1 MKIDLPIKRKLFFSH
16 FLAVILVSGSIGSF
30 FYLNAVESLINN
42 LQDRLK
48 YSAALISQAVDARR
62 LEKIQTRSD
71 TVQPE
76 YQEYLDMLRTF
87 RKTNPDIAYLY
98 LMRRVGE
105 KVVFVIDSD
114 ETSTQAMPGQEYK
127 QRIQSLMEG
136 FLWPSVDKEIYT
148 DQWGSFMSGYAPIKN
163 SEGRYLI
170 GVDMRATEVKNKL
183 RNLRISGIISLLVSV
198 ILAFLFSRFL
208 SRHFTTPIQLLVSR
222 CSSIAKGRLD
232 ERIEFR
238 TGDEIDGLF
247 AAVNDMSANLNTS
260 QEKNRQAEEAL
271 RRSRDELEIRVIDR
285 TKDLQELNE
294 KLVQEIFERKRI
306 EEKLA
311 QAATTDSLT
320 GLMNRGAMLDQ
331 LRYHVSRY
339 SRNRISFVI
348 LLIDLDNF
356 KDINDT
362 HGHDVGDQVLK
373 EVGEDLRRSTRSQD
387 LVSRWGGEEFL
398 ILLPDTDL
406 NGGRVLAEKVRKSAA
421 EKGFSAGASAL
432 HLTVSIG
439 VSEYRE
445 GLSLERCIKDAD
457 TALYQAK
464 HQGRNRVVL
473 FEENR

>member
-30 FYLNAVESLINN
+30 FYLNAADSLINN

-48 YSAALISQAVDARR
+48 YSAALISQAVDARS
-62 LEKIQTRSD
+62 LETIQTKSD

-114 ETSTQAMPGQEYK
+114 DTSGQAMPGQEYK

-136 FLWPSVDKEIYT
+136 FLWPSVDREIYT

-170 GVDMRATEVKNKL
+170 GIDMRATEVKNKL

-208 SRHFTTPIQLLVSR
+208 SRHFTTPIQLLVLR

-294 KLVQEIFERKRI
+294 KLMQEIFERKRV

-311 QAATTDSLT
+311 LAATTDPLT
-320 GLMNRGAMLDQ
+320 ELMNRRAMLEQ
-331 LRYHVSRY
+331 LKYHQARYN
-339 SRNRISFVI
+339 RNNLPFVI
-348 LLIDLDNF
+348 LLLDLDNF

-362 HGHDVGDQVLK
+362 HGHDVGDYILK
-373 EVGEDLRRSTRSQD
+373 DVGVQLHRSTRSQD

-406 NGGRVLAEKVRKSAA
+406 NGGRVAAEKVRGQIAA
-421 EKGFSAGASAL
+421 QVFSVGQKQ
-432 HLTVSIG
+432 LTLTISIG
-439 VSEYRE
+439 VSEYSE
-445 GLSLERCIKDAD
+445 GKTLESCIKNAD
-457 TALYQAK
+457 TALYEAK
-464 HQGRNRVVL
+464 RQGRNRVIVS
-473 FEENR
+473 EN

>member
-30 FYLNAVESLINN
+30 FYLNAVDSLINN

-48 YSAALISQAVDARR
+48 YSAALISQAVDARS
-62 LEKIQTRSD
+62 LEKIQTKSD
-71 TVQPE
+71 IVQPE

-114 ETSTQAMPGQEYK
+114 DTVGQAMPGQEYK
-127 QRIQSLMEG
+127 QRLQSLMEG
-136 FLWPSVDKEIYT
+136 FLWPSVDREIYT
-148 DQWGSFMSGYAPIKN
+148 DQWGSFMSGYAPIRN

-247 AAVNDMSANLNTS
+247 AAVNDMSANLNVS
-260 QEKNRQAEEAL
+260 QEKNRQAEEDL
-271 RRSRDELEIRVIDR
+271 RRSRDELEIRVMDR

-294 KLVQEIFERKRI
+294 KLMQEIFERKRV

-311 QAATTDSLT
+311 LAATTDPLT
-320 GLMNRGAMLDQ
+320 ELMNRRAMLEQ
-331 LRYHVSRY
+331 LKYHQARYT
-339 SRNRISFVI
+339 RNNLPFVI
-348 LLIDLDNF
+348 LLLDLDNF

-362 HGHDVGDQVLK
+362 HGHDVGDYILK
-373 EVGEDLRRSTRSQD
+373 DVGLQLHRSTRSQD
-387 LVSRWGGEEFL
+387 LISRWGGEEFL

-406 NGGRVLAEKVRKSAA
+406 NGGRVAAEKVRGQIAA
-421 EKGFSAGASAL
+421 QVFSVAQKQ
-432 HLTVSIG
+432 LTLTISIG
-439 VSEYRE
+439 VSEYSE
-445 GLSLERCIKDAD
+445 GKTLESCIKNAD
-457 TALYQAK
+457 TALYEAK
-464 HQGRNRVVL
+464 RQGRNRVVVS
-473 FEENR
+473 EN

>member
-30 FYLNAVESLINN
+30 FYLNAVDSLINN

-62 LEKIQTRSD
+62 LEKIQTKSD
-71 TVQPE
+71 IVQPE

-114 ETSTQAMPGQEYK
+114 ETGAQAMPGQEYK
-127 QRIQSLMEG
+127 QRLQSLMEG
-136 FLWPSVDKEIYT
+136 FLWPSVDREIYT
-148 DQWGSFMSGYAPIKN
+148 DQWGSFMSGYAPIRN

-238 TGDEIDGLF
+238 TGDELDGLF

-271 RRSRDELEIRVIDR
+271 RRSRDELEIRVMDR

-294 KLVQEIFERKRI
+294 KLVAGNLR
-306 EEKLA
+306 EETHRGEA
-311 QAATTDSLT
+311 GTGCYDRFPH
-320 GLMNRGAMLDQ
+320 GLMNRGAMLEQ
-331 LRYHVSRY
+331 LKYHVSRY
-339 SRNRISFVI
+339 NRNRLPFVI

-362 HGHDVGDQVLK
+362 HGHDVGDHVLK
-373 EVGEDLRRSTRSQD
+373 EVGDRFAAQYTQPGSGIALGRRR
-387 LVSRWGGEEFL
+387 VSD
-398 ILLPDTDL
+398 P
-406 NGGRVLAEKVRKSAA
+406 AA
-421 EKGFSAGASAL
+421 
-432 HLTVSIG
+432 
-439 VSEYRE
+439 
-445 GLSLERCIKDAD
+445 
-457 TALYQAK
+457 
-464 HQGRNRVVL
+464 
-473 FEENR
+473 

>member
-30 FYLNAVESLINN
+30 FYLNAVDSLINN

-62 LEKIQTRSD
+62 LEKIQTKSD
-71 TVQPE
+71 TAHPE

-136 FLWPSVDKEIYT
+136 FLWPSVDREIYT

-183 RNLRISGIISLLVSV
+183 RNLRISGIISLFVSI

-208 SRHFTTPIQLLVSR
+208 SRHFTTPIQVLVSR

-294 KLVQEIFERKRI
+294 KLMQEIFERKRV

-311 QAATTDSLT
+311 LAATTDPLT
-320 GLMNRGAMLDQ
+320 ELMNRRAMLEQ
-331 LRYHVSRY
+331 LKYHVARY
-339 SRNRISFVI
+339 NRNNLPFAI
-348 LLIDLDNF
+348 LLLDLDNF

-362 HGHDVGDQVLK
+362 HGHDVGDQILK
-373 EVGEDLRRSTRSQD
+373 EVGVQLHRSTRSQD

-398 ILLPDTDL
+398 VLLPDTDL
-406 NGGRVLAEKVRKSAA
+406 NGGRVAAEKVRGQIAA
-421 EKGFSAGASAL
+421 QVFSVEQKQ
-432 HLTVSIG
+432 LTLTISIG
-439 VSEYRE
+439 VSEYSE
-445 GLSLERCIKDAD
+445 GKTLESCIKNAD
-457 TALYQAK
+457 TALYEAK
-464 HQGRNRVVL
+464 RQGRNRVVVS
-473 FEENR
+473 EN